1 MLTCESA
8 LMAKVCEM
16 IVNRDYIREN
26 NAGHPPRASHRAYI
40 RLLRARG
47 GRCTTRAYLATVRVC
62 ARTCVCVYAGA
73 TLSRTCVEKSGL
85 ARGPVSAGAGGRR
98 YFFTR
103 NERVQGET
111 CIRLAGG
118 SRGGGGRPWDEDER

>member
-1 MLTCESA
+1 MRTCESA

-26 NAGHPPRASHRAYI
+26 NVGHPPRASYRMYVSAECVGVYASYI
-40 RLLRARG
+40 SVYVCMRAR
-47 GRCTTRAYLATVRVC
+47 CFHARVWK
-62 ARTCVCVYAGA
+62 
-73 TLSRTCVEKSGL
+73 KSGPT
-85 ARGPVSAGAGGRR
+85 RGRAGAGGRR

-111 CIRLAGG
+111 CIRLAES
-118 SRGGGGRPWDEDER
+118 SRVGGGRAGGEDER